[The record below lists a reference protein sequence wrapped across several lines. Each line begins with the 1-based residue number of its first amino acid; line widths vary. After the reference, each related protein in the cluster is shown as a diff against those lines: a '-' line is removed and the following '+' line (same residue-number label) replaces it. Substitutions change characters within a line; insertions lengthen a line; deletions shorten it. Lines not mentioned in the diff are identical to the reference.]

1 MKKRD
6 IPLVIIIL
14 SLGLILFRFF
24 TTDEL
29 DKNFFW
35 SVLSSVL
42 LIVAMIVTIKDRNKK
57 V

>member
-14 SLGLILFRFF
+14 SLGLILFNIF
-24 TTDEL
+24 TTEL
-29 DKNFFW
+29 DKGFFLRI
-35 SVLSSVL
+35 LSSVL